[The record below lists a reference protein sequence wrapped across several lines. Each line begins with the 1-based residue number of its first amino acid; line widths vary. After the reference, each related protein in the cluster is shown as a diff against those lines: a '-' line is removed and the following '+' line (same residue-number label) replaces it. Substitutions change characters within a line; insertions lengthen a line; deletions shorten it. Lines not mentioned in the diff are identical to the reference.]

1 MKPLGMLFVGG
12 GVILLLIG
20 FVWASVVGYYPSEVP
35 GLLATLGGG
44 GLLVFIGSRM
54 VASTKSTQVEWR
66 PTAPPAPPA
75 ASVPPVS
82 PPAVAAVPAPTPPPV
97 QTAAETEHID
107 DGTIAVPRRRRRVH
121 WTVELP
127 GGETAIVRE
136 QALVGRAPQLSDEH
150 PDADLIVID
159 DASVSKSHALL
170 KLTDGALHVLDLDS
184 ANGTV
189 VITDTVESS
198 CIAGE
203 WMLVPDGATLGL
215 GTVDL
220 QCSAVAT
227 REVAS

>member
-1 MKPLGMLFVGG
+1 MKPFGMLFVGA

-20 FVWASVVGYYPSEVP
+20 IVWASIVGYYPSEVP
-35 GLLATLGGG
+35 GLLASLGGG
-44 GLLVFIGSRM
+44 ALLVFIGSRM

-66 PTAPPAPPA
+66 PTAPPTTPA
-75 ASVPPVS
+75 APVAPVS
-82 PPAVAAVPAPTPPPV
+82 PPAAAEAPAPTPSGA
-97 QTAAETEHID
+97 QTSSETEHID

-121 WTVELP
+121 WSLQLP
-127 GGETAIVRE
+127 GGETAIVRNH
-136 QALVGRAPQLSDEH
+136 AVVGRAPQLSEEH

-159 DASVSKSHALL
+159 EASVSKSHALL
-170 KLTDGALHVLDLDS
+170 RLTDGALYVLDLES

-189 VITDTVESS
+189 VITDTLERS

-203 WMLVPDGATLGL
+203 WMLVPDGAILGL